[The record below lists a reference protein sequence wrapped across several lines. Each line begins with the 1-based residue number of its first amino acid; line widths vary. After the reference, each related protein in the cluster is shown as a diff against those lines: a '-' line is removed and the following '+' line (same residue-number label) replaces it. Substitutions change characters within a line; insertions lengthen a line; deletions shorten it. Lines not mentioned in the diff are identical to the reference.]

1 MARLSQSFS
10 GNPPSAKAK
19 ILRRLHAHRI
29 RLGGPLII
37 SLLLLLAPRALPQDS
52 AQSDSPRPDPEPRRG
67 PRSAPAGQLPPLE
80 NLAQYGCQIDP
91 ALRDPAAGATGSP
104 RYQLHVWATHRS
116 VRTSADGG
124 DPPAT
129 VPPGRDEALV
139 NGDPPKPGTKSAQ
152 VDRPQR
158 GDWSLLYSVRKDR
171 KTAMR
176 DCDTW
181 MKGME
186 KALHA
191 ETSAK
196 SPAR

>member
-10 GNPPSAKAK
+10 GNPASAKAK
-19 ILRRLHAHRI
+19 ILWRLHAYRI
-29 RLGGPLII
+29 RRCGPLLI
-37 SLLLLLAPRALPQDS
+37 SLLLLLAPRALPQES
-52 AQSDSPRPDPEPRRG
+52 VQSDSPRPEPEPRRG
-67 PRSAPAGQLPPLE
+67 PRSVPAGQLPPLE

-104 RYQLHVWATHRS
+104 RYLLHVWATHRS
-116 VRTSADGG
+116 VRTSGDGG
-124 DPPAT
+124 DPLAT

-152 VDRPQR
+152 VDRPKR

-171 KTAMR
+171 KAAMR

>member
-1 MARLSQSFS
+1 LARLSQSFS
-10 GNPPSAKAK
+10 GNPPSATAK
-19 ILRRLHAHRI
+19 ILWRLHAYRI
-29 RLGGPLII
+29 PLGGPLII
-37 SLLLLLAPRALPQDS
+37 SLLLLLAPRALPQNS
-52 AQSDSPRPDPEPRRG
+52 TQSDSLRPDPEPRRG
-67 PRSAPAGQLPPLE
+67 PRSAPAGQLPPFE

-91 ALRDPAAGATGSP
+91 ALRDPAASGTGRP
-104 RYQLHVWATHRS
+104 GYLLHVWATHRS

-124 DPPAT
+124 DPLAT

-139 NGDPPKPGTKSAQ
+139 NGDPPKPSTKSAQ

-181 MKGME
+181 MKGIE